1 MLNISG
7 LDNGIVLDHIPAG
20 MSMEIYKYLNLG
32 KLDSQVA
39 IIKNASS
46 KKMGK
51 KDIIK
56 IAGGLDSIDL
66 DVIGFPFPKIGFS
79 DPQAPSF
86 RQFHIESR
94 FPVFQNENKQF
105 LFSVQQFHDSRIGDR
120 REGPSEVPTES
131 AGETPLVDSF
141 RVHYFRSAKHPLDA
155 FHICDALL

>member
-51 KDIIK
+51 KPWGFLPIFCRNLIILRSSVFNPSLP
-56 IAGGLDSIDL
+56 AVGL
-66 DVIGFPFPKIGFS
+66 P
-79 DPQAPSF
+79 
-86 RQFHIESR
+86 
-94 FPVFQNENKQF
+94 
-105 LFSVQQFHDSRIGDR
+105 
-120 REGPSEVPTES
+120 
-131 AGETPLVDSF
+131 
-141 RVHYFRSAKHPLDA
+141 
-155 FHICDALL
+155 

>member
-32 KLDSQVA
+32 KLDTQVA

-56 IAGGLDSIDL
+56 IAGSLDL
-66 DVIGFPFPKIGFS
+66 DVIGFLNHKITVNIITNGKISEKKTLHLPKKLTDVIRCKNPRCITS
-79 DPQAPSF
+79 
-86 RQFHIESR
+86 IEQEL
-94 FPVFQNENKQF
+94 PNVF
-105 LFSVQQFHDSRIGDR
+105 LLTD
-120 REGPSEVPTES
+120 
-131 AGETPLVDSF
+131 AETATY
-141 RVHYFRSAKHPLDA
+141 RCMYCEEKYTK
-155 FHICDALL
+155 

>member
-66 DVIGFPFPKIGFS
+66 DIITNGKISEKKTLHLPKKLTNVIHCKNPRCITSIEQELPNVFLLT
-79 DPQAPSF
+79 DP
-86 RQFHIESR
+86 
-94 FPVFQNENKQF
+94 
-105 LFSVQQFHDSRIGDR
+105 
-120 REGPSEVPTES
+120 
-131 AGETPLVDSF
+131 ETATY
-141 RVHYFRSAKHPLDA
+141 RCQYCEEKYTK
-155 FHICDALL
+155 

>member
-66 DVIGFPFPKIGFS
+66 DVIGFLNHKITVNIITNGKIS
-79 DPQAPSF
+79 EKKTLHLSEGKHSAVRR
-86 RQFHIESR
+86 RQSR
-94 FPVFQNENKQF
+94 
-105 LFSVQQFHDSRIGDR
+105 LR
-120 REGPSEVPTES
+120 R
-131 AGETPLVDSF
+131 L
-141 RVHYFRSAKHPLDA
+141 
-155 FHICDALL
+155 

>member
-56 IAGGLDSIDL
+56 IAGGLDSIDHKITVNIITNGKISEKKTL
-66 DVIGFPFPKIGFS
+66 HLPKKLTNVIHCKNPRCITSIEQELPNVFLLT
-79 DPQAPSF
+79 DP
-86 RQFHIESR
+86 
-94 FPVFQNENKQF
+94 
-105 LFSVQQFHDSRIGDR
+105 
-120 REGPSEVPTES
+120 
-131 AGETPLVDSF
+131 ETATY
-141 RVHYFRSAKHPLDA
+141 RCKYCEEKYTK
-155 FHICDALL
+155 

>member
-32 KLDSQVA
+32 KLDTQVA

-56 IAGGLDSIDL
+56 IAGSLDSIDL
-66 DVIGFPFPKIGFS
+66 DVIGFLNHKITVNIITNGKIEEDTSPAKETDRCYSLQKPKMYYIHRTGT
-79 DPQAPSF
+79 AECLPS
-86 RQFHIESR
+86 
-94 FPVFQNENKQF
+94 
-105 LFSVQQFHDSRIGDR
+105 DR
-120 REGPSEVPTES
+120 RR
-131 AGETPLVDSF
+131 DSHLQMH
-141 RVHYFRSAKHPLDA
+141 VL
-155 FHICDALL
+155 

>member
-56 IAGGLDSIDL
+56 IS
-66 DVIGFPFPKIGFS
+66 
-79 DPQAPSF
+79 
-86 RQFHIESR
+86 
-94 FPVFQNENKQF
+94 
-105 LFSVQQFHDSRIGDR
+105 
-120 REGPSEVPTES
+120 
-131 AGETPLVDSF
+131 
-141 RVHYFRSAKHPLDA
+141 DA
-155 FHICDALL
+155 FEVNFDVLGYIDPEVTVCVIENGSVKSKHKVELPEKIVNIARCKNPRCITSVEQEIDHVFKLTDREHQVYRCIYCESKLKK

>member
-66 DVIGFPFPKIGFS
+66 DVIGFLNHKITVNIITNGKISEKKTLHLPKKLTNVIHYIHTDSLLSKNSMFFS
-79 DPQAPSF
+79 SNINMRDLREKF
-86 RQFHIESR
+86 FHI
-94 FPVFQNENKQF
+94 
-105 LFSVQQFHDSRIGDR
+105 
-120 REGPSEVPTES
+120 
-131 AGETPLVDSF
+131 
-141 RVHYFRSAKHPLDA
+141 
-155 FHICDALL
+155 

>member
-32 KLDSQVA
+32 KLDTQVA

-56 IAGGLDSIDL
+56 IAGSLDSIDL
-66 DVIGFPFPKIGFS
+66 DVIGFLNHKITVNIITNGKISEKKTLHLPCYSLQKPKMYYIHRTGT
-79 DPQAPSF
+79 AECLPS
-86 RQFHIESR
+86 
-94 FPVFQNENKQF
+94 
-105 LFSVQQFHDSRIGDR
+105 DR
-120 REGPSEVPTES
+120 RR
-131 AGETPLVDSF
+131 DSNLQMH
-141 RVHYFRSAKHPLDA
+141 VL
-155 FHICDALL
+155 

>member
-66 DVIGFPFPKIGFS
+66 DVITNGKISEKKTLHLPKKLTNVIHCKNPRCITSIEQELPNVFLLT
-79 DPQAPSF
+79 DP
-86 RQFHIESR
+86 
-94 FPVFQNENKQF
+94 
-105 LFSVQQFHDSRIGDR
+105 
-120 REGPSEVPTES
+120 
-131 AGETPLVDSF
+131 ETATY
-141 RVHYFRSAKHPLDA
+141 RCKYCEEKYTK
-155 FHICDALL
+155 

>member
-56 IAGGLDSIDL
+56 IS
-66 DVIGFPFPKIGFS
+66 
-79 DPQAPSF
+79 
-86 RQFHIESR
+86 
-94 FPVFQNENKQF
+94 
-105 LFSVQQFHDSRIGDR
+105 
-120 REGPSEVPTES
+120 
-131 AGETPLVDSF
+131 
-141 RVHYFRSAKHPLDA
+141 DA
-155 FHICDALL
+155 FEVNFDVLGYIDPEVTVCVIENGSVKSKHKVELPEKIVNIAKCKNPRCITSVEQEIDHVFKLTDREHQVYRCIYCESKLKK

>member
-66 DVIGFPFPKIGFS
+66 DVIGFLNHKITVNIITNGKISEKKTLHLPKKLTNVIHCKNPRCITSIEQELRSLYHPVTLSISIPIYASYVCAVSNSSFLNS
-79 DPQAPSF
+79 KPS
-86 RQFHIESR
+86 RYTIL
-94 FPVFQNENKQF
+94 P
-105 LFSVQQFHDSRIGDR
+105 
-120 REGPSEVPTES
+120 
-131 AGETPLVDSF
+131 
-141 RVHYFRSAKHPLDA
+141 
-155 FHICDALL
+155 